1 MPSDR
6 AAFSEFFLKFFM
18 GVLPSKSL
26 SGILKEKGG
35 FPMHPH
41 IHRTPQSRPPLPG
54 LTSAARGYW
63 QSIGN
68 AGVACQILGWA
79 LCRFP
84 AGEQGSIYGLLFSIL
99 GICAFLAELYGRLRY
114 RKKQL
119 SFPRGYSLC
128 RYLGFC
134 LLDGAVALQYRPLD
148 EWSAVLLLGGGLLFV
163 WMSLGI
169 EKRQRRRLREQREM
183 EET

>member
-1 MPSDR
+1 
-6 AAFSEFFLKFFM
+6 
-18 GVLPSKSL
+18 
-26 SGILKEKGG
+26 
-35 FPMHPH
+35 MHPH

-79 LCRFP
+79 LCRFT

-119 SFPRGYSLC
+119 SFPRGSLC
-128 RYLGFC
+128 AAILAFVCWMERLPCNTDRWTNGRQFC
-134 LLDGAVALQYRPLD
+134 CWAEDCSLCGCHSALK
-148 EWSAVLLLGGGLLFV
+148 SASAGGCASSGKWKKL
-163 WMSLGI
+163 
-169 EKRQRRRLREQREM
+169 K
-183 EET
+183 